1 MFPRRRRNYFPKT
14 GKYFHERRVNQK
26 AMVKILARKL
36 ILCELPGL
44 HYKYKNKRKKLWV
57 KEMFE
62 ERQSKE
68 EFHVLV
74 KKLKLFDHGFFFKDI
89 GTQHFDFS
97 QRCLTVFLSSFNRLY
112 TAILLVDNTPIKY
125 LFSLWS
131 WIFPNSKTKKEISV
145 QGKEII
151 VFLVGALKQSH
162 TFFCSRKI
170 SEVDSGI
177 KSW

>member
-1 MFPRRRRNYFPKT
+1 
-14 GKYFHERRVNQK
+14 
-26 AMVKILARKL
+26 MVKILARKL
-36 ILCELPGL
+36 ILCELPRL
-44 HYKYKNKRKKLWV
+44 HYKYKNKRKRLWV

-62 ERQSKE
+62 ERQSKGE
-68 EFHVLV
+68 LYVLV
-74 KKLKLFDHGFFFKDI
+74 KELKLFDHEFFFKHI
-89 GTQHFDFS
+89 ATQHFNFS
-97 QRCLTVFLSSFNRLY
+97 QRCLTVFVSSFNRSYL
-112 TAILLVDNTPIKY
+112 AILLVDNTPIKY

-131 WIFPNSKTKKEISV
+131 WIFPNSKTKKEIPV